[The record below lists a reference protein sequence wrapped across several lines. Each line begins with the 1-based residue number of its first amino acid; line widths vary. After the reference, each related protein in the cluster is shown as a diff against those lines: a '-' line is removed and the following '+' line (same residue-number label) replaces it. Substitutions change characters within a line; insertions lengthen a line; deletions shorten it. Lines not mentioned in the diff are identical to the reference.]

1 MRMDRAMRQ
10 CVGIFLT
17 AVAFGVLLRC
27 GLELHPGSMLR
38 FFTPQNGSVWELS
51 KIALWPGIL
60 AVLLHHIGRWERGSI
75 CAYLLVP
82 AALPVALLFV
92 YWFFHL
98 VCGICSGL
106 LDAAVWVA
114 LLAAGCITAKSL
126 KDTAFARQGLFMTIL
141 LLCVWVCAY
150 AVFTLHPAQL
160 PIFTESASYPIMSV
174 IAW

>member
-17 AVAFGVLLRC
+17 AVAFGVLLHC
-27 GLELHPGSMLR
+27 GLKLHPGSMLC
-38 FFTPQNGSVWELS
+38 FFAPQNESVWELS
-51 KIALWPGIL
+51 KIALWPGIF
-60 AVLLHHIGRWERGSI
+60 AALLHHIGQWERGSI

-82 AALPVALLFV
+82 AALSVALLFV

-106 LDAAVWVA
+106 LDAAAWVA

-126 KDTAFARQGLFMTIL
+126 KDTAFARQGLFMTVL
-141 LLCVWVCAY
+141 LLCVWACAY
-150 AVFTLHPAQL
+150 AVFTLCPAQL
-160 PIFTESASYPIMSV
+160 PIFAGSVPRTAMGV